1 MRILGI
7 DQSYTST
14 GFVVIED
21 GKLIYAEKY
30 VSAKSM
36 DKFERAWMVAR
47 RAVEI
52 ADEYSADAVG
62 LEGLAFGGKGNATRD
77 LAGLQW
83 AVAINLKVLNAYAT
97 EVIGI
102 GTAKKLACGKGNAG
116 KEVLVD
122 CLPPDVRKYFDEL
135 GVKKTTGL
143 GDLSDA
149 YWIGMVLYNRI
160 IENIT
165 K

>member
-1 MRILGI
+1 MKILGI
-7 DQSYTST
+7 DQSYTSC
-14 GFVVIED
+14 GIVVIND
-21 GKLIYAEKY
+21 GKMTHAERFVSTKSLDIYN
-30 VSAKSM
+30 
-36 DKFERAWMVAR
+36 RAWEVAR
-47 RAVEI
+47 HVAATALRHDV
-52 ADEYSADAVG
+52 DAVA

-77 LAGLQW
+77 LAGLQF
-83 AVAINLKVLNAYAT
+83 AIMIELQIHNGYEST
-97 EVIGI
+97 IIGI

-116 KEVLVD
+116 KEVLVEN
-122 CLPPDVRKYFDEL
+122 LPKDVRQYFDDM

-160 IENIT
+160 KENIT

>member
-7 DQSYTST
+7 DQSYTSS
-14 GFVVIED
+14 GFVIIED
-21 GKLIYAEKY
+21 GRLTYAEKF
-30 VSAKSM
+30 VSTKAL
-36 DKFERAWMVAR
+36 DKFQRAWQVAK
-47 RAVEI
+47 RAVEL
-52 ADEYSADAVG
+52 ADQYKVDAVA
-62 LEGLAFGGKGNATRD
+62 LEGLAFGGRGNATRD

-83 AVAINLKVLNAYAT
+83 AVVINLNVLHDYKT

-102 GTAKKLACGKGNAG
+102 GTAKKLACGKGNAS
-116 KEVLVD
+116 KEILVD
-122 CLPPDVRKYFDEL
+122 SLPPFVRRYFDEL

-160 IENIT
+160 IDNTT

>member
-1 MRILGI
+1 MKILGV
-7 DQSYTST
+7 DQSFTSC
-14 GFVVIED
+14 GIVIIED
-21 GKLIYAEKY
+21 GQLVYEERF
-30 VSAKSM
+30 VSCKTLG
-36 DKFERAWMVAR
+36 KPERAYEVAKR
-47 RAVEI
+47 LAIV
-52 ADEYSADAVG
+52 ALKNNVDAVA

-77 LAGLQW
+77 LAGLQF
-83 AVAINLKVLNAYAT
+83 AILIELGVHNGY
-97 EVIGI
+97 ECEIIGI

-116 KEVLVD
+116 KEVLVES
-122 CLPPDVRKYFDEL
+122 LPKYVRERFDAL

-160 IENIT
+160 VENTT